1 MRAAIFDVD
10 GTLLDSMSVWEDI
23 GERYLAGQKSAVRGN
38 LRDTLRTMSLEQGAS
53 YLRKEYHLEK
63 SESEIIHEVLKIV
76 DDFYRLEAPLKPGVR
91 KVLDW
96 FRNHGIPMAVA
107 TSGNRELALAALER
121 TGAAEYFQT
130 LLTCSEIGAGKDE
143 PEIYLQAAQ
152 ALGCKPEETLVFE
165 DAFHA
170 ACTAREA
177 GFPVIGVYDKSNR
190 RFIHQMQE
198 QCICYCDQMEECIE
212 FLNADG
218 IYRE

>member
-1 MRAAIFDVD
+1 MMESKGAIFDVD
-10 GTLLDSMSVWEDI
+10 GTLLDSMPVWHNI
-23 GERYLAGQKSAVRGN
+23 GELYLE
-38 LRDTLRTMSLEQGAS
+38 SLGITCEKDLGD
-53 YLRKEYHLEK
+53 K

-107 TSGNRELALAALER
+107 TSGNRALALAALER

-130 LLTCSEIGAGKDE
+130 VVTCSEIGAGKDK

-152 ALGCKPEETLVFE
+152 AIGCKPEETLVFE

-177 GFPVIGVYDKSNR
+177 GFPDESNR
-190 RFIHQMQE
+190 RFVHQMQE